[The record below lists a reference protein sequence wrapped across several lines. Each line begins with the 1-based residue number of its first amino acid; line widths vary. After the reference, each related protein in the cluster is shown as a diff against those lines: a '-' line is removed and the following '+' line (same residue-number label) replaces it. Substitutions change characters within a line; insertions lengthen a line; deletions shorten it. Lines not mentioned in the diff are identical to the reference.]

1 MLIEEHYL
9 RCTGIV
15 TVTGSLRVFPG
26 IPWHAVPYMPM
37 FVEVLSREWM
47 AVLNSQTH
55 THEHPDQTL
64 MLLSTAIKSVIY
76 VCESLRVKARLKCKG
91 VLDYMG

>member
-15 TVTGSLRVFPG
+15 TVTGYLSVFPG

-47 AVLNSQTH
+47 AVVLVLNSHTH
-55 THEHPDQTL
+55 TVHIRTH
-64 MLLSTAIKSVIY
+64 
-76 VCESLRVKARLKCKG
+76 SLTRL
-91 VLDYMG
+91 